1 MKRKLAI
8 TGAAA
13 LAFALAGGTAHAQSA
28 GSFYVSTG
36 WFHLSPQDSSDP
48 LFVYGVGGTPVNEPI
63 RTFVCEA

>member
-1 MKRKLAI
+1 MSTPLIGGDTMKRKLAI

-36 WFHLSPQDSSDP
+36 WFHLSPQDSRDVS
-48 LFVYGVGGTPVNEPI
+48 GISCAEVG
-63 RTFVCEA
+63 